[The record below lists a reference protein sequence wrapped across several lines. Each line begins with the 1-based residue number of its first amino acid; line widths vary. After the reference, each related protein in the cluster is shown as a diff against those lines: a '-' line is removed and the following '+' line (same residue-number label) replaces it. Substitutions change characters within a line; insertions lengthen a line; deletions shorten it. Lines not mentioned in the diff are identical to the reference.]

1 MMEEIG
7 LEDLRPRDQRS
18 HTPEVAEEA
27 TEQQQQQQQ
36 QQDSSSST
44 SGVVDGSSRMSYST
58 SESGQRYYLHGHI
71 SVGVAVSIISFF
83 FSVQFPAS

>member
-18 HTPEVAEEA
+18 RTPEVAEEA
-27 TEQQQQQQQ
+27 TEQQQQQ

-71 SVGVAVSIISFF
+71 GVGVAVSIVSFF
-83 FSVQFPAS
+83 SFQFSAS

>member
-18 HTPEVAEEA
+18 RTPEVAEEA
-27 TEQQQQQQQ
+27 TEQQQQQ